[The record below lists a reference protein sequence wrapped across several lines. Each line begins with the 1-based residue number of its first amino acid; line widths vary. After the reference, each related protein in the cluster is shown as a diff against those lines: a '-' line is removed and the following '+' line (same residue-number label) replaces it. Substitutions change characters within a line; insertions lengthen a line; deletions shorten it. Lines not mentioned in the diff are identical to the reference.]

1 MADAKLN
8 LAELDFDAIK
18 DNLKLYLRSQ
28 SEFTDYNF
36 EGSGLNVLLNILAY
50 NTHYNAYYANMLVN
64 ESFLDSAIKRSSIV
78 SRAKFLGY
86 TPRSARCASAVVN
99 IVVEPDGTPDSI
111 VLAKG
116 TRFITNNDGVQYSF
130 FTNNPMQTVE
140 KNGAYVFSN
149 VTIYEGRIQ
158 SYFYSVDKNTNPNLI
173 FEIPAEDVD
182 TSFLTVRVQESQAS
196 PNTTIYAPAT
206 SITNIDG
213 TSNVYWIQE
222 NYRGRYEIYF
232 GDGVLGATLQDGNV
246 VYIEY
251 AVSSKDVANGAR
263 YFTSV
268 DKIDGHDVGLI
279 TTVQPA
285 QGGAEKESEDSIKF
299 YAPKT
304 FAAQNRIVTLDDYK
318 TFVETNY
325 PNVESTAVWGGEDND
340 PPVYGKVFVSVKT
353 SDSLFV
359 DDTLKNTIK
368 SDIKKK
374 SVAPVQV
381 ELVNAD
387 YLFVGCA
394 CSVKVDGTKTPY
406 STSQLKSII
415 RSAILQYADE
425 NLNKFDRDLY
435 YSKFLKKIE
444 ESSDAIVS
452 SSVSLRLMKSFIPV
466 TGRNASNTLK
476 FNNSIYPGSI
486 SSTAFNVQLNSGIA
500 LCVIFDDGN
509 GTLSLRNFATGEIVS
524 TRIGSINY
532 TDGIVQISS
541 VTVTDIPEQ
550 DSVFVYATP
559 TKNDINVSKS
569 SIISLDKNSLLYFIN
584 REQGIKDV
592 SVELI

>member
-36 EGSGLNVLLNILAY
+36 EGSGLNVLLNLLAY

-99 IVVEPDGTPDSI
+99 ITVVPTGTPYYV

-116 TRFITNNDGVQYSF
+116 TRFITNNEGMQYSF
-130 FTNNPMQTVE
+130 FVNTPMQTVE

-173 FEIPAEDVD
+173 FEIPSEDVD
-182 TSFLTVRVQESQAS
+182 TSFLTVRVQESQSS

-232 GDGVLGATLQDGNV
+232 GDGVLGSTLQDGNV

-251 AVSSKDVANGAR
+251 AVSSKNVANGAR

-340 PPVYGKVFVSVKT
+340 PPVYGKVFISVKT
-353 SDSLFV
+353 SDSLFLDEDFKTKIV
-359 DDTLKNTIK
+359 

-374 SVAPVQV
+374 SVASVKT
-381 ELVNAD
+381 ELVNAN
-387 YLFVGCA
+387 YLFVGFD
-394 CSVKVDGTKTPY
+394 CSIKADLNNTPY
-406 STSQLKSII
+406 NTEQLKAFV
-415 RSAILQYADE
+415 RSAILQYSTE
-425 NLNKFDRDLY
+425 NLNKFDKDLY
-435 YSKFLKKIE
+435 YSKLLKQIE
-444 ESSDAIVS
+444 SVSDAIVS
-452 SSVSLRLMKSFIPV
+452 SKVSFRLMKTFSPRI
-466 TGRNASNTLK
+466 GRNNSATLA
-476 FNNSIYPGSI
+476 FDNQIVPGSI
-486 SSTAFNVQLNSGIA
+486 SSTTLNAQLNIGSA
-500 LCVIFDDGN
+500 LCVIGDDGN
-509 GTLSLRNFATGEIVS
+509 GTLTLKDYSNGNVVLNN
-524 TRIGSINY
+524 IGSVDYKTGAIK
-532 TDGIVQISS
+532 ISS
-541 VTVTDIPEQ
+541 LTVVDIPEQ
-550 DSVFVYATP
+550 SSVFIYCSPANTDIFV
-559 TKNDINVSKS
+559 TKN
-569 SIISLDKNSLLYFIN
+569 SIITVDNNTSLFYIN
-584 REQGIKDV
+584 REQGVKDV
-592 SVELI
+592 VVEAY